1 MGFLINKEGI
11 FMDLNK
17 EKYIIIEIIPTS
29 LRPETGEI
37 VQLSA
42 IKLDGIKLLD
52 RFDYRLKEELNPVPD
67 LNEIINYDKDA
78 FIYKESTQDILDE
91 FLSWSEELPLLILD
105 NEYTNNYLKS
115 IPNRKESILKYLK
128 EEYSDDII
136 NKLIEKY
143 ELEPSNYI
151 VDLLF
156 ESLIKE
162 I

>member
-1 MGFLINKEGI
+1 
-11 FMDLNK
+11 MDLNN

-29 LRPETGEI
+29 LHPDKGEI

-42 IKLDGIKLLD
+42 LKLDGIKLLD
-52 RFDYRLKEELNPVPD
+52 RFDYRLKEELNPIPD
-67 LNEIINYDKDA
+67 LNEIISYDKDS
-78 FIYKESTQDILDE
+78 FIYKDSTKEILDE
-91 FLSWSEELPLLILD
+91 FSKWSEELPILILD
-105 NEYTNNYLKS
+105 NLYTEN
-115 IPNRKESILKYLK
+115 YLK

-136 NKLIEKY
+136 NKLINKY

-151 VDLLF
+151 VDLLY

>member
-1 MGFLINKEGI
+1 
-11 FMDLNK
+11 MDLNK

>member
-1 MGFLINKEGI
+1 
-11 FMDLNK
+11 MDLNN

-29 LRPETGEI
+29 LHPDKGEI

-42 IKLDGIKLLD
+42 LKLDGIKLLD
-52 RFDYRLKEELNPVPD
+52 RFDYRLKEELNPIPD
-67 LNEIINYDKDA
+67 LNEIISYDKDS
-78 FIYKESTQDILDE
+78 FTYKDSTKEILDE
-91 FLSWSEELPLLILD
+91 FNNWSEELPILILD
-105 NEYTNNYLKS
+105 NLYTENYLKDL
-115 IPNRKESILKYLK
+115 NNKKESILKYLN

-136 NKLIEKY
+136 NKLINKY

-151 VDLLF
+151 VDLLY

>member
-1 MGFLINKEGI
+1 
-11 FMDLNK
+11 MDLNK

-29 LRPETGEI
+29 SRPETGEI

-42 IKLDGIKLLD
+42 LKLNGIKLLD

-67 LNEIINYDKDA
+67 LNEIINYDKES
-78 FIYKESTQDILDE
+78 FIYKESTKDILDD
-91 FLSWSEELPLLILD
+91 FITWSEGLPVLILD
-105 NEYTNNYLKS
+105 NAYTNNYLAS
-115 IPNRKESILKYLK
+115 IPNRRESILKYLK

-136 NKLIEKY
+136 NKLIQKY

-151 VDLLF
+151 VDLLY